1 MISRFVITV
10 TASRFTS
17 SADNEELICLWR
29 INMLKNRF
37 CLTHIFQMLKPFFF
51 IFPVSIESVNMLF
64 FISHS
69 LTSQNKLCVQV

>member
-1 MISRFVITV
+1 
-10 TASRFTS
+10 
-17 SADNEELICLWR
+17 
-29 INMLKNRF
+29 
-37 CLTHIFQMLKPFFF
+37 MLKPFFF